1 MAKFNLGD
9 RIKNLNTG
17 EVGYIIRI
25 LPPHR
30 GTQMYKVKY
39 DDRENDE
46 KSKNL
51 VLDVDLTDPFE
62 RIRLNIFG
70 HYTEYLKGNTA
81 FKIRS
86 SNNSTISSLKASK
99 TLFRPY
105 QFKPLLKFLNSD
117 NKRILIAD
125 EVGLGKTIEAG
136 HIMMELKARGE
147 LHNALVVCPMAL
159 KEKWTTE
166 LNEKFGLEFI
176 NIDDKEQ
183 LIQELRYHNGYVRAV
198 VNYDKIRNTGEL
210 LKFIE
215 EREAKFSIVVCD
227 ESHRL
232 RNRETL
238 VYKGANRL
246 LMLADSVVFM
256 SATPI
261 MINESNLF
269 NQLCLL
275 DPNIYEKDKEEVFTN
290 NLHLNA
296 PFVRALTLLNRG
308 AEFKTIKTQLESSK
322 VITYNVINDVAIPQ
336 EELIDDYFRDYSLYQ
351 EIKKDLSSDNTPAS
365 RARIQY
371 NLSEMSPMSTI
382 FSRTRKKEVTKDW
395 TQAKRNPHTLYIGLD
410 ESEKASYD
418 EAIEDYIISKGG
430 TVLYDEFE
438 RPKSGA
444 LGLVTLRRQL
454 ASSVWAT
461 VSDMSKLDRGIDE
474 YDDYEDSKF
483 NALLTIL
490 EKVFKEDNKKII
502 IFAIFKKTI
511 KYLNIRLKKAGYNS
525 AVIYGDT
532 SINKFEVLGKFMND
546 DNIHVLLSSEVGS
559 EGLDMQF
566 CSCMVNYDLPWN
578 PMVVEQRIGR
588 IDRFGQES
596 PKVNIYNLVL
606 VDTIVEEIYSR
617 LLDRIGIFRE
627 SIGDLEAILDVEME
641 QNGKK
646 VTIKDALDKLGKD
659 FYSDKLTKEEAESKK
674 RDIEQAIENEKIQL
688 KEIEEG
694 LTNTLTNDTY
704 FQEEIKKIEKNNA
717 YVTSRELHQFV
728 IQLLKDYL
736 TTCSLETTSDPLI
749 YVLRIPKSDPK
760 ILKKFLSDYMP
771 NNQDGIKLFTGY
783 IRKIEDKQE
792 LLLTF
797 DQDKAF
803 KEKSLSYVNIYH
815 PIIQAGIKMYENVT
829 DKSLNTFFFEIDSNE
844 MPQEIHKG
852 KYMLAIYKVSFSR
865 NVFDK
870 PMVTDS
876 LYPILFDLDR
886 GNVIHDH
893 ELAEEFMGKA
903 QIYGKYA
910 PLTEDKKLLSDCID
924 DIRYDLKDE
933 IEEYVNTYRHEQ
945 KNRIDNNRKMRYQQ
959 TLQYFE
965 SRIDNAKQNL
975 DNQEMLLQTAL
986 MIHDEELQNRA
997 ERALRLMR
1005 NNLQTL
1011 QQRRDEE
1018 LEKINKDIQLK
1029 VTEEI
1034 KSLNLVHIV

>member
-1 MAKFNLGD
+1 
-9 RIKNLNTG
+9 
-17 EVGYIIRI
+17 
-25 LPPHR
+25 
-30 GTQMYKVKY
+30 MYKVRY
-39 DDRENDE
+39 DNRENDE

-51 VLDVDLTDPFE
+51 MLDVDLSDPFE

-99 TLFRPY
+99 TLFRAY

-136 HIMMELKARGE
+136 HIMLELKARGE
-147 LHNALVVCPMAL
+147 FHNALVVCPMAL

-166 LNEKFGLEFI
+166 LNEKFGLDFI

-215 EREAKFSIVVCD
+215 EKEAKFSIIVCD
-227 ESHRL
+227 ESHKL

-238 VYKGANRL
+238 IYKGAERL

-308 AEFKTIKTQLESSK
+308 ADFKTIKTQLETSK
-322 VITYNVINDVAIPQ
+322 VITYNVINEIAIPQ
-336 EELIDDYFRDYSLYQ
+336 EELIDKYFRDYPLYQ
-351 EIKKDLSSDNTPAS
+351 EIKKDLSLPNKPAT
-365 RARIQY
+365 RARIQH

-395 TQAKRNPHTLYIGLD
+395 SQAKRNPHPLYINLD
-410 ESEKASYD
+410 ETEKDYYD
-418 EAIEDYIISKGG
+418 KAIEDYIISKGG
-430 TVLYDEFE
+430 IVCYDEYD
-438 RPKSGA
+438 RPRSGA

-461 VSDMSKLDRGIDE
+461 VSDANKLDRGIDE
-474 YDDYEDSKF
+474 YSDYEDSKF
-483 NALLTIL
+483 NSLLTIL
-490 EKVFKEDNKKII
+490 DTVFKEGNKKII

-511 KYLNIRLKKAGYNS
+511 KYLNIRLKKAGYRS

-532 SINKFEVLGKFMND
+532 NINKFEVLNQFMND
-546 DNIHVLLSSEVGS
+546 DSIQVLLSSEVGS

-566 CSCMVNYDLPWN
+566 CSCLVNYDLPWN

-596 PKVNIYNLVL
+596 PKVNIYNIVL
-606 VDTIVEEIYSR
+606 IDTIVEEIYSR

-627 SIGDLEAILDVEME
+627 SIGDLEAILDIEME

-646 VTIKDALDKLGKD
+646 LTIKEALDKLEKD
-659 FYSDKLTKEEAESKK
+659 FYSDKLTREEAEVKR

-694 LTNTLTNDTY
+694 LTNALTNDTY

-736 TTCSLETTSDPLI
+736 TTCSLEPTIDPLV
-749 YVLRIPKSDPK
+749 YRLRIPKSDPK
-760 ILKKFLSDYMP
+760 IVKTFLSEYMP
-771 NNQDGIKLFTGY
+771 NNQDGVKLFTGY

-792 LLLTF
+792 LMLTF

-803 KEKSLSYVNIYH
+803 KDKSLSYVNIYH
-815 PIIQAGIKMYENVT
+815 PIIQAGIKMYEKT
-829 DKSLNTFFFEIDSNE
+829 ADKSLNTFYFEIDSNE

-852 KYMLAIYKVSFSR
+852 KYILAIYKVSFSR
-865 NVFDK
+865 LVFDK
-870 PMVTDS
+870 PLVTDS
-876 LYPILFDLDR
+876 LYPILFDVEN
-886 GNVIHDH
+886 GKVIHDH
-893 ELAEEFMGKA
+893 ELAEDFMGKA
-903 QIYGKYA
+903 QIHCRYA
-910 PLTEDKKLLSDCID
+910 PLTEDKKLPPECID

-933 IEEYVNTYRHEQ
+933 IEDYIAVYRHEQ
-945 KNRIDNNRKMRYQQ
+945 KARIENNRKMRYQQ

-965 SRIDNAKQNL
+965 SRISNAKQNL
-975 DNQEMLLQTAL
+975 DNQEMLLQTAI
-986 MIHDEELQNRA
+986 MIHDEELQSRT
-997 ERALRLMR
+997 ERVLPLTRR
-1005 NNLQTL
+1005 NLQSL

-1029 VTEEI
+1029 VTEEV
-1034 KSLNLVHIV
+1034 KSLNLVQIV